1 VALMSVAVQS
11 AGLSG
16 ALLGLVF
23 GALNYVLAMVM
34 MARATRRRLAED
46 DAPTVGDITA
56 RLRPIKTALATMSFL
71 VLPALGFIAGAMLTP
86 GGEAR

>member
-1 VALMSVAVQS
+1 MSVAAQS

-23 GALNYVLAMVM
+23 GALNYVLAMAM

-46 DAPTVGDITA
+46 DAPPVGDIAA
-56 RLRPIKTALATMSFL
+56 RLRPIKTAVGAVSFL
-71 VLPALGFIAGAMLTP
+71 VLPALGFIAGALLTP